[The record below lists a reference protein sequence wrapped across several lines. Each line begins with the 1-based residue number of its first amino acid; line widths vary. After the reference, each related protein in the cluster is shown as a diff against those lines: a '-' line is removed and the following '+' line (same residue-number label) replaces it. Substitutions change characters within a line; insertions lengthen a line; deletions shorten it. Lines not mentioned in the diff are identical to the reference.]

1 MALAASRLAAVLL
14 LLASALAPP
23 AAAAPAAP
31 AGAGSDEL
39 SPRFRDWLEEVAPL
53 LADAERDAF
62 LALREDYQRRAFIE
76 AFWRSRDPFPE
87 TAANELRERWE
98 ARVGEARQRF
108 DDFADAR
115 VAAYLVHG
123 EASTTFEARCGLL
136 LRPVLVWAYR
146 GGSEVVRGDFTLIF
160 VRHGES
166 YEAWDPAMRLGRL
179 LTGAG
184 GLADEHT
191 ALADLAKECADGERL
206 AGALARALPA
216 RAIGERG
223 ELLPRPGGEW
233 LRAFLTAT
241 TDLPG
246 EASTFPASLSVTFPG
261 GRGGRTVVQGLVEV
275 TPGEATVATADGAV
289 HEYVVDGEVLRQGE
303 LFESFRYRF
312 RLPAATTPGDAPRDG
327 LPLVFQRYLRPGAY
341 RLLVRVQEV
350 GGDRWFR
357 DERDLEVPFPR
368 PPAGAGAV
376 VAAAAPADP
385 AVEPPAAAD
394 PVAEAN
400 LVLSR
405 GDHSLRL
412 LPPPEGLQVG
422 NTRVEAV
429 ATGEG
434 IARVRFLLDGGVVM
448 SKSRPPYSV
457 ELHLGD
463 DLRTHEVTAV
473 AVDERGEVLA
483 RDEITLN
490 AGPHRFA
497 VRLVEP
503 QRLGRY
509 RSSLRAQAE
518 VHVPEGDALDRV
530 EIYLGE
536 TLLATLYQPPFVQ
549 PVLLP
554 GDGATTYVRAVAYLG
569 DGNSAED
576 VVFVNAPENFEEVD
590 VHLVELYTTVVD
602 RLGRP
607 VDDLR
612 AEELRVLEEDV
623 AQEVRRFERV
633 DNVSVYAGILLDTSG
648 SMAEELSAALAAA
661 SRFFETVIRPR
672 DRAAVITFSN
682 APQLA
687 VRFTN
692 NPQVLAGGLAG
703 VYPAGGTALW
713 DSLVYSLYYFSG
725 VQGRRALVLLSD
737 GDDQGSHYTFDEA
750 LDYARR
756 TGVVIYPIGLGSD
769 ANQPAIRVKL
779 LRLAGETGGSCHFI
793 AGTQH
798 LDDVYRQI
806 ERELRS
812 QYLVAY
818 QSSLDGEADRGDG
831 FRRVEVEVERPGAEA
846 KTIRGYYP

>member
-1 MALAASRLAAVLL
+1 
-14 LLASALAPP
+14 
-23 AAAAPAAP
+23 
-31 AGAGSDEL
+31 
-39 SPRFRDWLEEVAPL
+39 
-53 LADAERDAF
+53 
-62 LALREDYQRRAFIE
+62 
-76 AFWRSRDPFPE
+76 
-87 TAANELRERWE
+87 
-98 ARVGEARQRF
+98 
-108 DDFADAR
+108 
-115 VAAYLVHG
+115 
-123 EASTTFEARCGLL
+123 
-136 LRPVLVWAYR
+136 
-146 GGSEVVRGDFTLIF
+146 
-160 VRHGES
+160 
-166 YEAWDPAMRLGRL
+166 
-179 LTGAG
+179 
-184 GLADEHT
+184 
-191 ALADLAKECADGERL
+191 
-206 AGALARALPA
+206 
-216 RAIGERG
+216 
-223 ELLPRPGGEW
+223 
-233 LRAFLTAT
+233 
-241 TDLPG
+241 
-246 EASTFPASLSVTFPG
+246 
-261 GRGGRTVVQGLVEV
+261 
-275 TPGEATVATADGAV
+275 
-289 HEYVVDGEVLRQGE
+289 
-303 LFESFRYRF
+303 
-312 RLPAATTPGDAPRDG
+312 
-327 LPLVFQRYLRPGAY
+327 
-341 RLLVRVQEV
+341 
-350 GGDRWFR
+350 
-357 DERDLEVPFPR
+357 
-368 PPAGAGAV
+368 
-376 VAAAAPADP
+376 
-385 AVEPPAAAD
+385 
-394 PVAEAN
+394 
-400 LVLSR
+400 
-405 GDHSLRL
+405 
-412 LPPPEGLQVG
+412 
-422 NTRVEAV
+422 
-429 ATGEG
+429 
-434 IARVRFLLDGGVVM
+434 
-448 SKSRPPYSV
+448 
-457 ELHLGD
+457 
-463 DLRTHEVTAV
+463 
-473 AVDERGEVLA
+473 
-483 RDEITLN
+483 
-490 AGPHRFA
+490 
-497 VRLVEP
+497 
-503 QRLGRY
+503 
-509 RSSLRAQAE
+509 
-518 VHVPEGDALDRV
+518 
-530 EIYLGE
+530 
-536 TLLATLYQPPFVQ
+536 VQ

-793 AGTQH
+793 AGTQQ